1 VLVAAAVCPHPPL
14 LVPQLAAGA
23 AGELDGLRASCDEA
37 VSALLAADAD
47 LVVVVGDAPAV
58 GPYPEGAW
66 GSLAPYGVDVPVPP
80 PSPSSSPR
88 SCNGGSTQP
97 EASLPLSLTIGQWL
111 LGRQQTTAATTLF
124 FGVSADTDAGRCD
137 QIGAALAERAER
149 VAMLVMGDASARRS
163 LKGPGYLDER
173 APAYDASVHRALA
186 DADTDALLGLDPAL
200 SSELLVAGRA
210 AWQVLAGAA
219 ERGRWSAQVSY
230 DQAPYGVTY
239 LVATWINAAETA

>member
-14 LVPQLAAGA
+14 LLPELAAGA
-23 AGELDGLRASCDEA
+23 AGELEGLRASCQEA
-37 VSALLAADAD
+37 VSALLAADSD

-66 GSLAPYGVDVPVPP
+66 GSLRPYGVDVPVPP
-80 PSPSSSPR
+80 PSR
-88 SCNGGSTQP
+88 NGGSDRP

-111 LGRQQTTAATTLF
+111 LGRQSMTAAATLF
-124 FGVSADTDAGRCD
+124 FGVSADADAARCA
-137 QIGAALAERAER
+137 QIGAALGERADR

-186 DADTDALLGLDPAL
+186 DADTEVLLGLEPEL

-219 ERGRWSAQVSY
+219 ASGRWSAQVVF
-230 DQAPYGVTY
+230 DEAPYGVTY
-239 LVATWINAAETA
+239 LVATWTVIPA